1 LGVKLRIL
9 SVFFILV
16 LTSVLFIPFASGK
29 VVSSNY
35 YARLPA
41 IYDAAISPDG
51 KWMVAVVE
59 NNGEYIVRIYNLAD
73 PSDKKVRATGI
84 GKVKVNDVRWAN
96 NKQILLNLTQY
107 HKTGTTIYATG
118 TLIVMSK
125 DMKKMRAVLGQKAQQ
140 SGATRFNEK
149 NVFRQ
154 FNNHVVDYLP
164 NDPNNI
170 LMAFGKKDAQAPGVH
185 KVSLKSS
192 SKRKI
197 KNGAPNIQNWITDLR
212 GEVRVSEGRAENS
225 GAYHLS
231 IRNADKSSVVSD
243 MWHSAGYYPG
253 IEVDTVIFG
262 FMENPNEMIIGDY
275 NGKDTLGLY
284 VYDLSLKKRTRKLF
298 HNDIYDVDSIIKS
311 PDGSKVI
318 GVTYTG
324 DSRRTVFFDPTYES
338 RIDQIQAEMK
348 GYHIQYLDQTSD
360 GNKILFKASTPS
372 VAGILYVYDANT
384 KKMRNL
390 GYDYPEIG
398 RIVQGDITPVK
409 YTARDGYKVPGY
421 ITTPPAIA
429 DGKVPFKN
437 LPFVILPHGGPYA
450 RDTASFDYFAQFFAS
465 RGYAVLQP
473 NYRGSA
479 GLGSAHLEAGRKN
492 WEVMQEDVED
502 GTRWLIKKGYADPK
516 RICIVGWSYGGY
528 AALMGAIKNP
538 DLYKC
543 SVSVAGLTDPKAA
556 VYDLK
561 KFRFGKHTA
570 KSFLLNGFEDG
581 ADIKVNSPV
590 KRANEITIP
599 VFLAH
604 GTRDAQVNFSQYRFM
619 ENALGKR
626 ADNVYIEFK
635 DGDHSLTNTTHRE
648 ELLSKLDIFMRDNLG
663 ESEAAP

>member
-1 LGVKLRIL
+1 MRIF
-9 SVFFILV
+9 SAFFIIV
-16 LTSVLFIPFASGK
+16 STIVFSAFPGVGK
-29 VVSSNY
+29 TVPSNY

-59 NNGEYIVRIYNLAD
+59 NSGEYIVRVYNLAD
-73 PSDKKVRATGI
+73 PSDNKVRATGI
-84 GKVKVNDVRWAN
+84 GKVKVNSVRWAN
-96 NKQILLNLTQY
+96 NTQILLNLTQY

-125 DMKKMRAVLGQKAQQ
+125 DMKKMRPVLAQKAQQ
-140 SGATRFNEK
+140 NGASRFNDK

-170 LMAFGKKDAQAPGVH
+170 LMAFGEKDANAPGVH

-192 SKRKI
+192 SKKKI
-197 KNGAPNIQNWITDLR
+197 RNGSGNIQDWITDLR
-212 GEVRVSEGRAENS
+212 GEVRVSVGRTEVRNDS
-225 GAYHLS
+225 HLAVRDANGD
-231 IRNADKSSVVSD
+231 IWRAPDE
-243 MWHSAGYYPG
+243 YPG
-253 IEVDTVIFG
+253 LTVDTTVFG
-262 FMENPNEMIIGDY
+262 FMQNPDEMIIGDY

-298 HNDIYDVDSIIKS
+298 HNDIYDVDYIVKS
-311 PDGSKVI
+311 PDGSKIV
-318 GVTYTG
+318 GAVFTG
-324 DSRRTVFFDPTYES
+324 DNRQTEFFDPSYES
-338 RIDQIQAEMK
+338 KIEQIQTK
-348 GYHIQYLDQTSD
+348 LQGYHIQYLDQSTD
-360 GNKILFKASTPS
+360 GNKVLFKASTAS
-372 VAGILYVYDANT
+372 VPGILYVYDVNT
-384 KKMRNL
+384 DKLRNL

-398 RIVQGDITPVK
+398 KTIQGDITPVK

-502 GTRWLIKKGYADPK
+502 GTRWLIEKGYADPN

-556 VYDLK
+556 VYDMK
-561 KFRFGKHTA
+561 KFRFGKHSA

-581 ADIKVNSPV
+581 DDIKDNSPV
-590 KRANEITIP
+590 KRAKEITIP

-619 ENALGKR
+619 KSAMRKR
-626 ADNVYIEFK
+626 SNDVYIAFK
-635 DGDHSLTNTTHRE
+635 DGDHSLTNSAHRK
-648 ELLSKLDIFMRDNLG
+648 ELFSKLDAFMHKNLG
-663 ESEAAP
+663 ESAAAP